1 MNELISLDTIRA
13 ARERL
18 RPYVVQTPVVA
29 MVPTGWR
36 LKAENLQP
44 IGAFKIRGAF
54 NALLALDEPARRAG
68 VVGHSSGNHG
78 QAVAYA
84 ARALGIAATLVMPD
98 NAAPVKIAATC
109 RWGAEIVLVPPAER
123 ASATAELASRHGFAV
138 IHPYDQP
145 EILAGTGTIGLELIE
160 QCPDM
165 EIVAVPISGGGLIG
179 GISAAIKAIRPE
191 VRIIGVEPEL
201 AADAQQSL
209 RSGTLTGWPVA
220 DTARTIADGL
230 RVGKLGDLGW
240 RHLQAFVDDV
250 VTVSEDAIMAAVGR
264 IAREARLVAEPSGA
278 VALAGLMT
286 LGDIAPERSVAILSG
301 GNVDDATFCAALNQS
316 VTEEDSTGY

>member
-1 MNELISLDTIRA
+1 MSELLSLDMIMA

-29 MVPTGWR
+29 MVPGGWR

-54 NALLALDEPARRAG
+54 NALLALDQPARSAG
-68 VVGHSSGNHG
+68 VIGHSSGNHA

-98 NAAPVKIAATC
+98 NAAPVKIAATR
-109 RWGAEIVLVPPAER
+109 RWGAEIILVPPAER
-123 ASATAELASRHGFAV
+123 ASATAALAARHGFAV
-138 IHPYDQP
+138 IHPYDAP

-179 GISAAIKAIRPE
+179 GVSAAIKAIRPD

-201 AADAQQSL
+201 AADAQESF
-209 RSGTLTGWPVA
+209 RTGTLTGWPVA
-220 DTARTIADGL
+220 DAARTIADGL
-230 RVGKLGDLGW
+230 RVAKLGDLGW

-250 VTVSEDAIMAAVGR
+250 VTVSEEAIMAAVGR

-286 LGDIAPERSVAILSG
+286 LGDTVPERSVAILSG
-301 GNVDDATFCAALNQS
+301 GNVDDATFCAALAS
-316 VTEEDSTGY
+316 PIMEEITEP